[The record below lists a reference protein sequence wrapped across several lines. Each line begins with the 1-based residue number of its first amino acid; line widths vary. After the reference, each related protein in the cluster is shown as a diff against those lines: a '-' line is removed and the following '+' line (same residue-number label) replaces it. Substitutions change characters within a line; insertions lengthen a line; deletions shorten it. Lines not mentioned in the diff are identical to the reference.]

1 MLTLPFYGALCGGL
15 HSALIVDLCL
25 LVLTPCFLTPSSL
38 RSYRPNAPPYITIII
53 IIKIIT
59 IYRIRRGPA
68 RKMALKCS
76 MNGSPKKKNNKNK
89 KKSKKIIKIKNYER
103 VVANTRLRRVNC
115 SDVLGFELFLGFCNF
130 PEFGAPIVTWF
141 IQGWLWCEKK
151 KFLRKLYLRWPTFPK
166 TCVFRN
172 FTFLSSHFQ

>member
-1 MLTLPFYGALCGGL
+1 
-15 HSALIVDLCL
+15 
-25 LVLTPCFLTPSSL
+25 
-38 RSYRPNAPPYITIII
+38 
-53 IIKIIT
+53 
-59 IYRIRRGPA
+59 
-68 RKMALKCS
+68 MALKCS

-151 KFLRKLYLRWPTFPK
+151 
-166 TCVFRN
+166 VFEKITRISSMAN
-172 FTFLSSHFQ
+172 VSENLCFSQFYFFVFTFSVNFQSSQDNLIYTIKKGSSNSMEIEEKVKNDFLAL